1 MVAPLPIFVR
11 NWFYG
16 TMLVAGCQY
25 FGMGNKT
32 TPYILSLNA
41 GVLVTLLFVHFFK
54 PEMMPDFIR
63 DPVPA
68 QVSATTAGGQAD
80 ASKVDGKVDN
90 KASKISNKK
99 SKKAN

>member
-1 MVAPLPIFVR
+1 MVAPLPSFVR

-25 FGMGNKT
+25 FGMGNRT

-41 GVLVTLLFVHFFK
+41 GVLACLLFIHFFK
-54 PEMMPDFIR
+54 PEMMPDVMR

-68 QVSATTAGGQAD
+68 QVSATTTENQAAGNVEGKSD
-80 ASKVDGKVDN
+80 SKTTP
-90 KASKISNKK
+90 NKK
-99 SKKAN
+99 SKKTN